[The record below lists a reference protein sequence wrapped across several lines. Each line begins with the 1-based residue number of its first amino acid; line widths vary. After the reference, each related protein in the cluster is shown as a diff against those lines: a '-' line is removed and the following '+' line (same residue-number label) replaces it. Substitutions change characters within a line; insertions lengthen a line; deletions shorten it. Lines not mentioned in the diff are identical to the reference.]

1 MGSIQRPV
9 RIANCSGAVPDPGTH
24 MQVIKQIHLQNNLQP
39 NFIDL
44 GDYLAEINL
53 GNDAEAY
60 AKGEHPGWCQT
71 AWDGI
76 ELTADLIAEK
86 RIKVVI
92 NGGSLNPKG
101 LALKVHDFVNR
112 EKKLNLKVA
121 YVEGDDLLGR
131 IEELLQNDD
140 LKHLD
145 VENENVE
152 LAKDSKLFLQKENRE
167 RNRIVSAN
175 AYLGGRA
182 IRKGLEAG
190 ADIIICGRVAD
201 ASPVIGAAAWWH
213 QWREDDFDALAGALI
228 AGHLIECSTYVTG
241 ANFAGFYE
249 YEIPELLNLIPA
261 IVEVEANGDCIV
273 TKHEGPNGFVTAD
286 TVKCQF
292 LYELQGNTY
301 LNSDVKADTTHIRIE
316 DVGKDRVRVSGTKGY
331 PPPSTTKLAVFYKG
345 GYQCELLLNASGYAT
360 AKKFALLEAQIT
372 AKLKE
377 WGVLHKFDILDF
389 QWVGRPEEDP
399 SCQLASTTYL
409 RVFAQAQDRD
419 IVAKVLPA
427 YATNAMQHFA
437 GFHSSLDMRTGIPKP
452 FIAFYPGIIEQ
463 AELKEGVAIIDP
475 TTAEATWHGIN
486 PPKRT
491 EALAPREDYEPTN
504 PVSLESFGE
513 TVMAPIGDIVLGRS
527 GDKGANVNIGLYVHS
542 DEEWDWLRTLMAKEQ
557 LKKMMGTDWNDWYYL
572 ERVEMPDIKA
582 VHFVVYGPLGRGV
595 TSSKIL
601 DALGKGFAEFIRAVH
616 VPVPKKFL
624 ESGRRPRL

>member
-1 MGSIQRPV
+1 MVIAHQRTPSV
-9 RIANCSGAVPDPGTH
+9 S
-24 MQVIKQIHLQNNLQP
+24 
-39 NFIDL
+39 IDL
-44 GDYLAEINL
+44 NQYNQAKYGPVDVITGDYLAEVNL

-86 RIKVVI
+86 KIKIVI

-101 LALKVHDFVNR
+101 LALKVHDFVNLD
-112 EKKLNLKVA
+112 KKLNLSVA

-131 IEELLQNDD
+131 IGEILVKNAED
-140 LKHLD
+140 LRHLD

-152 LAKDSKLFLQKENRE
+152 LAKDSKVFLETANRE

-182 IRKGLEAG
+182 IRKGLEEG

-228 AGHLIECSTYVTG
+228 AGHLIECSTYITG

-261 IVEVEANGDCIV
+261 IVEVEANGDCVV
-273 TKHEGPNGFVTAD
+273 TKHQGPNGFVTAD

-292 LYELQGNTY
+292 LYELQGNIY
-301 LNSDVKADTTHIRIE
+301 LNSDVKADTTHIKIE
-316 DVGKDRVRVSGTKGY
+316 DVGKDRVRVSGTRGY

-389 QWVGRPEEDP
+389 QWVGRPEENP

-419 IVAKVLPA
+419 VVAKVLPA

-475 TTAEATWHGIN
+475 KTAEATWHGIN
-486 PPKRT
+486 PPKKT
-491 EALAPREDYEPTN
+491 ATLAPREDYEPTN
-504 PVSLESFGE
+504 QVSLESFGE

-527 GDKGANVNIGLYVHS
+527 GDKGANVNIGLYVHT
-542 DEEWDWLRTLMAKEQ
+542 DEEWDWLRTLMTKEQ
-557 LKKMMGTDWNDWYYL
+557 LKKMMGTDWKDWYYL
-572 ERVEMPDIKA
+572 ERVEMPEIKA

-616 VPVPKKFL
+616 VPIPKKFL
-624 ESGRRPRL
+624 ESGRPRL